1 MDGEK
6 YTVWSIILSITLF
19 IFYYKVKEGKIN
31 ILGLRE
37 LQISKELVARAFQ
50 LKQQKKSQ
58 FSKTCYPMLSSGS
71 YQNKTLFS
79 SNHSNIDLISECS
92 KSESCKANAW
102 LPSLKCTWHKYS
114 TEDARQCFKNKKI
127 QVIGDSRGRQLY
139 LGMKDRLEGK
149 GWVYDVD
156 GLFLGCKGHLIEIEK
171 WCGINSYL
179 KQNYI
184 MLRGDIFWSIC
195 V

>member
-1 MDGEK
+1 MDAEK
-6 YTVWSIILSITLF
+6 YTVWSIILLVTLF
-19 IFYYKVKEGKIN
+19 IFYYKVRQGKIEDKD

-37 LQISKELVARAFQ
+37 LQIQNSKKVGFQ

-58 FSKTCYPMLSSGS
+58 FSKTCLPMLSSGS
-71 YQNKTLFS
+71 YQNKSIFS
-79 SNHSNIDLISECS
+79 SNHSDLISECS

-102 LPSLKCTWHKYS
+102 LPSPECTWHQYS

-127 QVIGDSRGRQLY
+127 QVIGDSRARQLY

-156 GLFLGCKGHLIEIEK
+156 GLFLGKHVCRAILV
-171 WCGINSYL
+171 CCVC
-179 KQNYI
+179 
-184 MLRGDIFWSIC
+184 WS
-195 V
+195 